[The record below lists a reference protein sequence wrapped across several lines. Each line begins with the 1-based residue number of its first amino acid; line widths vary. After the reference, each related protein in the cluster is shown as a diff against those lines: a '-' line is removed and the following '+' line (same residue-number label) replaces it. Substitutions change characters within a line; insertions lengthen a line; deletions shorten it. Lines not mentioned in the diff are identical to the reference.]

1 MINLKVITH
10 AIALITGIVIAVVCF
25 RSCEQKPE
33 IRTETV
39 TVHDTTIQVVEL
51 PPLTGNGKGRVKYT
65 YSGMVHDTITERIY
79 ITTERGDTV
88 SEFTAV
94 LDTIQDKDTLHLEYT
109 YPLSMFKYQLNRQPN
124 EIQYINTVTTNTVTI
139 QPPKLS
145 FGLQFGVGYLV
156 SFRTGQS
163 AIGGYFG
170 VGGNYRL

>member
-1 MINLKVITH
+1 MNTYTH
-10 AIALITGIVIAVVCF
+10 IAAILAGAIIMLLCL

-39 TVHDTTIQVVEL
+39 TARDTFIQVVEL
-51 PPLTGNGKGRVKYT
+51 PPLEGTGKGRVKYT
-65 YSGMVHDTITERIY
+65 YSGMIHDTITERIY

-88 SEFTAV
+88 QSFTAT

>member
-10 AIALITGIVIAVVCF
+10 AIALIIGIVIAVVCF

-39 TVHDTTIQVVEL
+39 TVRDTFIQVVEL
-51 PPLTGNGKGRVKYT
+51 PPLEGTGKGRVKYT
-65 YSGMVHDTITERIY
+65 YSGMIHDTVIERIY
-79 ITTERGDTV
+79 ITTNEGDTV
-88 SEFTAV
+88 QSFTAT

-170 VGGNYRL
+170 VGGNYKL

>member
-1 MINLKVITH
+1 ML
-10 AIALITGIVIAVVCF
+10 
-25 RSCEQKPE
+25 
-33 IRTETV
+33 
-39 TVHDTTIQVVEL
+39 
-51 PPLTGNGKGRVKYT
+51 
-65 YSGMVHDTITERIY
+65 HDTIIERVF

-88 SEFTAV
+88 SEFTAI

-139 QPPKLS
+139 QPPKLG